1 MLDVDTQEQ
10 CLPQRPHRPGNS
22 ESLTGHIIE
31 DRIPYH
37 PTSQYTST
45 TPFLISYQHHYNNA
59 LPGSDSSKQ
68 DAKQQTLIISISSL
82 FPANSVD
89 GLVSDQPP
97 GFNLA
102 PHGPFF
108 LSYPVWS
115 TKFKVLV
122 PLYKPDLYYHLFQ
135 IFTSSTDSFTQ
146 IVAIHE
152 VVLMTGGPMNFEHL
166 PLRQTT

>member
-1 MLDVDTQEQ
+1 MVSTPLWLRFCGSADIVDTQQQYCDLYLSRRRGTNQGTGHMKKCGNCVLDVDTQEQ
-10 CLPQRPHRPGNS
+10 CLPQRPHRPGTS

-82 FPANSVD
+82 FPANSGD
-89 GLVSDQPP
+89 GLVSDRPP
-97 GFNLA
+97 GFNLP

-108 LSYPVWS
+108 LSYPV
-115 TKFKVLV
+115 
-122 PLYKPDLYYHLFQ
+122 
-135 IFTSSTDSFTQ
+135 
-146 IVAIHE
+146 
-152 VVLMTGGPMNFEHL
+152 
-166 PLRQTT
+166 